1 MNNDYETTLNEMDK
15 DAVTKGHQRQDS
27 RGQGNCVADLHWR
40 QLDRRLRAIEQPSKA
55 KNVCRCDVARRSLNC
70 WRANLATLSAD
81 LLVPSDLVTIDLG
94 TNKLRTLHKTTFK
107 GMRSLS
113 ELDMFDN
120 HVEYLPAGIF
130 DSLVNLRILRLQR
143 NYLEEIDSETF
154 RSSKKLFHVDL
165 SNNFLYT
172 LPEKLFAN
180 NSLLETV
187 DISNNQVIYIPS
199 DSFIGLDSLRVLDL
213 SNNKIQQIENG
224 TFFLRT
230 LRILKFSEN
239 RIVNITENAFEDLIS
254 LETLLLD
261 KNNLQN
267 IPERLLRKLNC
278 LSYLDLSENNLQS
291 LKGVEFEN
299 LKQLRNLD
307 LKGNSLTVLPD
318 YTFANCSSLE
328 KLDLSKNK
336 MQFLNVTTFHG
347 LNNLA
352 SLILSENKLYEV
364 HFKTFSTL
372 RNLTTLYLDSNMFPS
387 LPSRTLDYMP
397 KLAIIKLS
405 GNPWHCDCH
414 TLYISAK
421 LKFPELCS
429 GQWASM
435 VNLSPRLPI
444 QQLLSLNVSVNRKPQ
459 ESMEQNHDVTTNFQ
473 ININDNNNNNPL
485 WKTEGSAASLAT
497 TYDFTIATPVAPGFP
512 ITDCVRQIIVRDVD
526 LTNYAI
532 NFGIEDNPYFEIGYD
547 EASSTVDK
555 EYKATLRTT
564 TFLRSIP
571 GPLVLRISATTIS
584 LQQGYDSQVQFSLEG
599 DYAEDH
605 FDIVVN
611 GNEVSLVVTNPMPTQ
626 NLEFERP
633 HYEGEIVD
641 NALQLTQL
649 ILRQGYQDST
659 LTITVEDYPSF
670 FTAATAGNIITLS
683 MTPLNASIIEANN
696 FINLRV
702 TASTD
707 YSAATTIVT
716 LEIIKDDIET
726 PLFGRSL
733 YSGMYDNTT
742 GLTLEPLLLTQGYD
756 DTVQVTFSGEH
767 EDYFELVR
775 NGASSTL
782 RVVGGGLPSNIWS
795 EQRLL
800 LTIVA
805 TKPRTVGA
813 STVVSIAL
821 PELENLEFEQAHYE
835 GEIVDNTLQL
845 TQLILSHGYQD
856 STLTV
861 TVEARELGFEAPSY
875 RGSLQDNIL
884 TLEIITLS
892 VGYGDDVTFT
902 LSGDYSSFF
911 SVSSVQNQ
919 VTINPPTQLP
929 QEVISENNFLMFT
942 VTADGLNALPTS
954 TAVLLEIIKDDVTT
968 PVFSQAIYY
977 GNYLGSLD
985 IDIGNMNLAQ
995 GYDSSVS
1002 FRIEG
1007 ENSQYFQIIQNA
1019 NSVTLTVLTAIPE
1032 DLIFSEKSFVFNI
1045 FADKPLTVGANA
1057 AIFVRFSQDLTE
1069 PALLQFG
1076 RHTYIGSVEK
1086 NIMSLENIVLE
1097 SGFAPGTSFHLT
1109 GDYSS
1114 LFTPTIENN
1123 VIYLSLSSE
1132 LSAEVLENNKF
1143 LILELE
1149 ARRDRAVPVSASII
1163 IDLVEEETPIIPVF
1177 NQAFYTGI
1185 YTAENILRFEET
1197 ISLLQGYDETVTFSL
1212 EGESSEWFTLVSNG
1226 NSVTLVTSSNVPQD
1240 VVDTYHQLLFTVIA
1254 SKPNT
1259 INGESAI
1266 SIDLPKVIL
1275 EQEVLRFDQSHYEGR
1290 VSESDLQVP
1299 TILLVNEITDNIE
1312 LTMSGN
1318 HSEYFSISRQL
1329 NIIHIE
1335 LVRNI
1340 PAEVISNNEFLI
1352 FEISASKADAV
1363 RGYTTLIL
1371 RIDQEPQIIS
1381 PVFEQAYYSG
1391 EYSEQSGLIFEH
1403 TLRLIQ
1409 GYDETVQFALQGD
1422 SSEWFILTQTEPNS
1436 LTLSTRDGSLQQL
1449 ENINHLVFSV
1459 LANKPGSIP
1468 GEAAIIINLSEHAQW
1483 FTLVVQG
1490 NSVTLT
1496 TSGAIPPA
1504 VIANNQQLVF
1514 VITADKPNSNTARAT
1529 IIISLVDDLSNYFN
1543 IVQQGSSVSIVLQ
1556 AAIPEQS
1563 IPANRIVLLELRAT
1577 SPGAIPAVT
1586 AVVFEVVREDDVA
1599 LEELVFSAPYYTGQ
1613 FSEAGGLVF
1622 ETAISLDEGYDQNVQ
1637 FALDGEHA
1645 QWFTLVVQGNSVTL
1659 TTSGAI
1665 PPAVIANNQQL
1676 VFVITADKP
1685 NSNTARATIVISL
1698 VDDLSNYFNIVQQ
1711 GSSVSI
1717 VLQAAIPEQSI
1728 PANRIVLLELRAT
1741 SPGAIPA
1748 VTAVVF
1754 EVVREDDVALEE
1766 LVFSAPYYTGQFSE
1780 AGGLVFETAI
1790 SLDEGYDQNV
1800 QFALDGEHAQWFTL
1814 VVQGNSVT
1822 LTTSGAIPPAVI
1834 ANNQQLVFVITAEKP
1849 NSNTARATI
1858 VISLVD
1864 DLSNYFNIV
1873 QQGSSVSIVLQAAIP
1888 EQSIPANRIVLLELR
1903 ATSPGAIPAVTAV
1916 VFEVVR
1922 EDDVALEEL
1931 VFSAPYYTGQF
1942 SEAGGLVFET
1952 AISLDE
1958 GYDQNVQFALDG
1970 EHAQW
1975 FTLVVQGNSV
1985 TLTTSGAIPPAVIA
1999 NNQQLVF
2006 VITADKPN
2014 SNTARATIVISL
2026 VDDLSNYFNI
2036 VQQGSSVSIVLQAA
2050 IPEQSIPANRIVLLE
2065 LRATSPGAIPAVTA
2079 VVFEVVREDDVA
2091 LEELVFSAP
2100 YYTGQFS
2107 EAGGLVFETAIS
2119 LDEGYDQNVQFA
2131 LDGEHAQWFTLVVQG
2146 NTVTLTTSGAIP
2158 PAVIANNQQ
2167 LVFVI
2172 TAEKPNS
2179 NTARATIVISLVDDL
2194 SNYFNIVQQGPS
2206 VSIVLQAAIPEQSIP
2221 ANRIVLL
2228 ELRATSPGAIPAVT
2242 AVVFEVVREDDVALE
2257 ELVFSAPYYT
2267 GQFSEA
2273 GGLVFETAISLDEGY
2288 DQNVQFAL
2296 DGEHAQWFTLV
2307 VQGNSVTLTTSG
2319 AIPPA
2324 VIANNQQL
2332 VFVITAEKPNSNTAR
2347 ATIVISL
2354 VDDLSNYFNIVQ
2366 QGSSVSIVLQAAIP
2380 EQSIPANRIV
2390 LLELRATS
2398 PGAIPAVTAVVFEVV
2413 REDDVALEE
2422 LVFSAPYYTGQF
2434 SEAGGLVFETAIS
2447 LDEGY
2452 DQNVQ
2457 FALDGEHAQWFT
2469 LVVQGN
2475 SVTLTTSGAIPPAVI
2490 ANNQQLVFVIT
2501 AEKPNSNTA
2510 RATIVISL
2518 VDDLSNYFNIVQQGS
2533 SVSIV
2538 LQAAIPEQSIPANRI
2553 VLLELRATSPGAIP
2567 AVTAVVFEVVRE
2579 DDVALEELVFSAPYY
2594 TGQFSEAGGL
2604 VFETA
2609 ISLDE
2614 GYDQNVQFGLDG
2626 EHAQWFTLVVQGN
2639 SVTLTTSGAIPPAV
2653 IANNQQLVFVI
2664 TAEKPNSNTA
2674 RATIV
2679 ISLVDDLTDAAVLG
2693 FERAS
2698 YLGIIEN
2705 NAATIEPIVL
2715 NEGYTTAV
2723 IFTLH
2728 GDLSD
2733 AAVLG
2738 FERAS
2743 YLGIIENNAA
2753 TIEPIVLNEGYTTAV
2768 IFTLH
2773 GDLSNYFNIVQQG
2786 SSVSIVLQAAIP
2798 EQSIPANRIVLLELR
2813 ATSPGAIPAVTAVVF
2828 EVVRDDDV
2836 ALEELVFSAP
2846 YYTGQFSEA
2855 GGLVFET
2862 AISLDEG
2869 YDQNVQFALDGEH
2882 AQWFTLVV
2890 QGNSVTLTTSGA
2902 IPPAV
2907 IANNQQLVFVIT
2919 ADKPNS
2925 NTARATIVISLVD
2938 DLTDAAVLGFER
2950 ASYLGIIENNAAT
2963 IEPIVLNEGYTT
2975 AVIFTLHGDLS
2986 NYFNIVQQGSSVS
2999 IVLQAAIPE
3008 QSIPANRIVLL
3019 ELRATSPG
3027 TIPAVTA
3034 VVFEVVREDVALE
3047 ELVFSAPYY
3056 TGQFSEAGGL
3066 VFETAISLD
3075 EGYDQNVQ
3083 FALDGEHAQW
3093 FTLVVQGNLV
3103 TLTTSGAIPPAVIA
3117 NNQQLV
3123 FVITAEKPNSNTARA
3138 TIVISLINGLETE
3151 TESFGQVLYEGT
3163 INVNVVQHE
3172 SITVT
3177 GYTGSTVEILG
3188 DYRHLFAASLTE
3200 GAVVVAAVGNLALP
3214 DDVSHVPLELR
3225 AGAAKTPEL
3234 PTVIFGSPSYVLRA
3248 DMAQTGV
3255 QLTVEVTATCGDDDH
3270 ALPPLIILDRDEEE
3284 PHDNLVV
3291 LDSATQSGCTYRL
3304 TNRWPPEHD
3313 WLYVDENGLHARR
3326 IDREDPRIAFMA
3338 LSQIQVELVL
3348 ECPSDTQT
3356 RVKRSLSTSSRHD
3369 LLGPYDYGSNKWI
3382 LTDTI
3387 LYNSRRSFVNLIVN
3401 DINDNYPVFIGYENE
3416 PIVVGYPIPELEEVV
3431 LPRALVE
3438 LKATDADVGENAQ
3451 LQFWSPEPVLAV
3463 ASSTGSV
3470 HVRDGATLT
3479 DEEVLTVSVT
3489 DLNGREDGLT
3499 TSMELMVKLIDT
3511 RHIAVVTVRNAFLDH
3526 EDNILSNLTAA
3537 VGYEVKVLSSAV
3549 ISDDTDTSSAN
3560 ARNKREV
3567 TSEGASLQL
3576 YVYGLID
3583 REPVAV
3589 ERLSTRKARN
3599 YEQFSDANSLA
3610 SRNEPLEDLPK
3621 VESLKKP
3628 RLNLEELK
3636 RSERRLQE
3644 MLEAPIEDTT
3654 VKPSTSDEL
3663 DPSGAFDTIINMAPP
3678 DIPMP
3683 IVIQSIDR
3691 LKDNAT
3697 SEDEDEFGERANKS
3711 RRKSVVTFN
3720 ENVEK
3725 IIHVEDI
3732 PDDNSSDL
3740 EIFKF

>member
-1 MNNDYETTLNEMDK
+1 MMIQSKRYFVLYFFFSEVLQSTQAQCSLTACEVL

-40 QLDRRLRAIEQPSKA
+40 QLDRRLRAIEQPTWTITFGQSRWRQCGR
-55 KNVCRCDVARRSLNC
+55 NVCRCDVARRSLNC

-254 LETLLLD
+254 LET
-261 KNNLQN
+261 
-267 IPERLLRKLNC
+267 
-278 LSYLDLSENNLQS
+278 
-291 LKGVEFEN
+291 
-299 LKQLRNLD
+299 
-307 LKGNSLTVLPD
+307 
-318 YTFANCSSLE
+318 
-328 KLDLSKNK
+328 
-336 MQFLNVTTFHG
+336 
-347 LNNLA
+347 
-352 SLILSENKLYEV
+352 
-364 HFKTFSTL
+364 
-372 RNLTTLYLDSNMFPS
+372 YLDSNMFPS

-414 TLYISAK
+414 TLYISA
-421 LKFPELCS
+421 LYEENEMAQGLYFAVTFNCAD
-429 GQWASM
+429 GT
-435 VNLSPRLPI
+435 NTLP
-444 QQLLSLNVSVNRKPQ
+444 L
-459 ESMEQNHDVTTNFQ
+459 NFQ

-571 GPLVLRISATTIS
+571 GPLVLRISATEPMFSQPLYTATYNENNQVTLEQTIS

-611 GNEVSLVVTNPMPTQ
+611 GNEVSLVVTNPMPSASLRQGQIHLIVNAIREYTSGASSAII

-861 TVEARELGFEAPSY
+861 TVEDYSPFFTATTAGNIITLSMTPLNASIIEANNFINLRVTASTDYSAATTIVTLEIIKDDIETPLFGRSLYSGTYDNTTGLTEQRLLFTIVATKPRTVGASTVVSIALPEARELGFEAPSY

-1468 GEAAIIINLSEHAQW
+1468 GEAAIIINLSGTIDNNVATIEQMVLNEGYTTAVM
-1483 FTLVVQG
+1483 FTLHG
-1490 NSVTLT
+1490 DLT
-1496 TSGAIPPA
+1496 DAAVLGFERASYLGIIENNAATIEPIVLNEGYTTA
-1504 VIANNQQLVF
+1504 VIFTLHG
-1514 VITADKPNSNTARAT
+1514 
-1529 IIISLVDDLSNYFN
+1529 DLSNYFN

-1637 FALDGEHA
+1637 FALDGA
-1645 QWFTLVVQGNSVTL
+1645 LYFQP
-1659 TTSGAI
+1659 SGFKH
-1665 PPAVIANNQQL
+1665 NE
-1676 VFVITADKP
+1676 
-1685 NSNTARATIVISL
+1685 TIS
-1698 VDDLSNYFNIVQQ
+1698 
-1711 GSSVSI
+1711 
-1717 VLQAAIPEQSI
+1717 
-1728 PANRIVLLELRAT
+1728 
-1741 SPGAIPA
+1741 
-1748 VTAVVF
+1748 
-1754 EVVREDDVALEE
+1754 
-1766 LVFSAPYYTGQFSE
+1766 
-1780 AGGLVFETAI
+1780 
-1790 SLDEGYDQNV
+1790 
-1800 QFALDGEHAQWFTL
+1800 
-1814 VVQGNSVT
+1814 
-1822 LTTSGAIPPAVI
+1822 
-1834 ANNQQLVFVITAEKP
+1834 
-1849 NSNTARATI
+1849 
-1858 VISLVD
+1858 
-1864 DLSNYFNIV
+1864 
-1873 QQGSSVSIVLQAAIP
+1873 
-1888 EQSIPANRIVLLELR
+1888 
-1903 ATSPGAIPAVTAV
+1903 
-1916 VFEVVR
+1916 
-1922 EDDVALEEL
+1922 
-1931 VFSAPYYTGQF
+1931 
-1942 SEAGGLVFET
+1942 
-1952 AISLDE
+1952 
-1958 GYDQNVQFALDG
+1958 
-1970 EHAQW
+1970 
-1975 FTLVVQGNSV
+1975 
-1985 TLTTSGAIPPAVIA
+1985 
-1999 NNQQLVF
+1999 
-2006 VITADKPN
+2006 
-2014 SNTARATIVISL
+2014 
-2026 VDDLSNYFNI
+2026 
-2036 VQQGSSVSIVLQAA
+2036 
-2050 IPEQSIPANRIVLLE
+2050 
-2065 LRATSPGAIPAVTA
+2065 
-2079 VVFEVVREDDVA
+2079 
-2091 LEELVFSAP
+2091 
-2100 YYTGQFS
+2100 
-2107 EAGGLVFETAIS
+2107 
-2119 LDEGYDQNVQFA
+2119 
-2131 LDGEHAQWFTLVVQG
+2131 
-2146 NTVTLTTSGAIP
+2146 
-2158 PAVIANNQQ
+2158 
-2167 LVFVI
+2167 
-2172 TAEKPNS
+2172 
-2179 NTARATIVISLVDDL
+2179 
-2194 SNYFNIVQQGPS
+2194 
-2206 VSIVLQAAIPEQSIP
+2206 
-2221 ANRIVLL
+2221 
-2228 ELRATSPGAIPAVT
+2228 
-2242 AVVFEVVREDDVALE
+2242 
-2257 ELVFSAPYYT
+2257 
-2267 GQFSEA
+2267 
-2273 GGLVFETAISLDEGY
+2273 
-2288 DQNVQFAL
+2288 
-2296 DGEHAQWFTLV
+2296 
-2307 VQGNSVTLTTSG
+2307 
-2319 AIPPA
+2319 
-2324 VIANNQQL
+2324 
-2332 VFVITAEKPNSNTAR
+2332 
-2347 ATIVISL
+2347 
-2354 VDDLSNYFNIVQ
+2354 
-2366 QGSSVSIVLQAAIP
+2366 
-2380 EQSIPANRIV
+2380 
-2390 LLELRATS
+2390 
-2398 PGAIPAVTAVVFEVV
+2398 
-2413 REDDVALEE
+2413 
-2422 LVFSAPYYTGQF
+2422 
-2434 SEAGGLVFETAIS
+2434 
-2447 LDEGY
+2447 
-2452 DQNVQ
+2452 
-2457 FALDGEHAQWFT
+2457 
-2469 LVVQGN
+2469 
-2475 SVTLTTSGAIPPAVI
+2475 
-2490 ANNQQLVFVIT
+2490 
-2501 AEKPNSNTA
+2501 
-2510 RATIVISL
+2510 
-2518 VDDLSNYFNIVQQGS
+2518 DLSNYFNIVQQGS

-2674 RATIV
+2674 RATII
-2679 ISLVDDLTDAAVLG
+2679 ISLVD
-2693 FERAS
+2693 
-2698 YLGIIEN
+2698 
-2705 NAATIEPIVL
+2705 
-2715 NEGYTTAV
+2715 
-2723 IFTLH
+2723 
-2728 GDLSD
+2728 DLSD

-2975 AVIFTLHGDLS
+2975 AVIFTLHG
-2986 NYFNIVQQGSSVS
+2986 
-2999 IVLQAAIPE
+2999 
-3008 QSIPANRIVLL
+3008 
-3019 ELRATSPG
+3019 
-3027 TIPAVTA
+3027 
-3034 VVFEVVREDVALE
+3034 
-3047 ELVFSAPYY
+3047 
-3056 TGQFSEAGGL
+3056 
-3066 VFETAISLD
+3066 
-3075 EGYDQNVQ
+3075 
-3083 FALDGEHAQW
+3083 EHAQW

-3225 AGAAKTPEL
+3225 AGAAIHLQERVSITGEGEIHL
-3234 PTVIFGSPSYVLRA
+3234 SAPTNTGVYSFEVTATSVITQVQATAS
-3248 DMAQTGV
+3248 V

-3589 ERLSTRKARN
+3589 ERLSTDISENVAAIDVTSTISLEDHLEGREIPVSAGRDTGLLVATIVLSILLFILIVAIAVRKARN

>member
-1 MNNDYETTLNEMDK
+1 MLLL
-15 DAVTKGHQRQDS
+15 
-27 RGQGNCVADLHWR
+27 C
-40 QLDRRLRAIEQPSKA
+40 RR
-55 KNVCRCDVARRSLNC
+55 
-70 WRANLATLSAD
+70 
-81 LLVPSDLVTIDLG
+81 DLG

-130 DSLVNLRILRLQR
+130 DSLVNLRIL
-143 NYLEEIDSETF
+143 
-154 RSSKKLFHVDL
+154 
-165 SNNFLYT
+165 
-172 LPEKLFAN
+172 
-180 NSLLETV
+180 
-187 DISNNQVIYIPS
+187 
-199 DSFIGLDSLRVLDL
+199 
-213 SNNKIQQIENG
+213 
-224 TFFLRT
+224 
-230 LRILKFSEN
+230 
-239 RIVNITENAFEDLIS
+239 
-254 LETLLLD
+254 
-261 KNNLQN
+261 
-267 IPERLLRKLNC
+267 
-278 LSYLDLSENNLQS
+278 
-291 LKGVEFEN
+291 
-299 LKQLRNLD
+299 
-307 LKGNSLTVLPD
+307 
-318 YTFANCSSLE
+318 
-328 KLDLSKNK
+328 
-336 MQFLNVTTFHG
+336 
-347 LNNLA
+347 
-352 SLILSENKLYEV
+352 
-364 HFKTFSTL
+364 
-372 RNLTTLYLDSNMFPS
+372 YLDSNMFPS

-414 TLYISAK
+414 TLYISA
-421 LKFPELCS
+421 LYEENEMAQGLYFAVTFNCAD
-429 GQWASM
+429 GT
-435 VNLSPRLPI
+435 NTLP
-444 QQLLSLNVSVNRKPQ
+444 L
-459 ESMEQNHDVTTNFQ
+459 NFQ

-571 GPLVLRISATTIS
+571 GPLVLRISATEPMFSQPLYTATYNENNQVTLEQTIS

-611 GNEVSLVVTNPMPTQ
+611 GNEVSLVVTNPMPSASLRQGQIHLIVNAIREYTSGASSAII

-861 TVEARELGFEAPSY
+861 TVEDYSPFFTATTAGNIITLSMTPLNASIIEANNFINLRVTASTDYSAATTIVTLEIIKDDIETPLFGRSLYSGTYDNTTGLTEQRLLFTIVATKPRTVGASTVVSIALPEARELGFEAPSY

-1468 GEAAIIINLSEHAQW
+1468 GEAAIIINLSGTIDNNVATIEQMVLNEGYTTAVM
-1483 FTLVVQG
+1483 FTLHG
-1490 NSVTLT
+1490 DLT
-1496 TSGAIPPA
+1496 DAAVLGFERASYLGIIENNAATIEPIVLNEGYTTA
-1504 VIANNQQLVF
+1504 VIFTLHG
-1514 VITADKPNSNTARAT
+1514 
-1529 IIISLVDDLSNYFN
+1529 DLSNYFN

-1637 FALDGEHA
+1637 FALDG
-1645 QWFTLVVQGNSVTL
+1645 
-1659 TTSGAI
+1659 
-1665 PPAVIANNQQL
+1665 
-1676 VFVITADKP
+1676 
-1685 NSNTARATIVISL
+1685 
-1698 VDDLSNYFNIVQQ
+1698 
-1711 GSSVSI
+1711 
-1717 VLQAAIPEQSI
+1717 
-1728 PANRIVLLELRAT
+1728 
-1741 SPGAIPA
+1741 
-1748 VTAVVF
+1748 
-1754 EVVREDDVALEE
+1754 
-1766 LVFSAPYYTGQFSE
+1766 
-1780 AGGLVFETAI
+1780 
-1790 SLDEGYDQNV
+1790 
-1800 QFALDGEHAQWFTL
+1800 
-1814 VVQGNSVT
+1814 
-1822 LTTSGAIPPAVI
+1822 
-1834 ANNQQLVFVITAEKP
+1834 
-1849 NSNTARATI
+1849 
-1858 VISLVD
+1858 
-1864 DLSNYFNIV
+1864 
-1873 QQGSSVSIVLQAAIP
+1873 
-1888 EQSIPANRIVLLELR
+1888 
-1903 ATSPGAIPAVTAV
+1903 
-1916 VFEVVR
+1916 
-1922 EDDVALEEL
+1922 
-1931 VFSAPYYTGQF
+1931 
-1942 SEAGGLVFET
+1942 
-1952 AISLDE
+1952 
-1958 GYDQNVQFALDG
+1958 
-1970 EHAQW
+1970 
-1975 FTLVVQGNSV
+1975 
-1985 TLTTSGAIPPAVIA
+1985 
-1999 NNQQLVF
+1999 
-2006 VITADKPN
+2006 
-2014 SNTARATIVISL
+2014 
-2026 VDDLSNYFNI
+2026 
-2036 VQQGSSVSIVLQAA
+2036 
-2050 IPEQSIPANRIVLLE
+2050 
-2065 LRATSPGAIPAVTA
+2065 
-2079 VVFEVVREDDVA
+2079 
-2091 LEELVFSAP
+2091 
-2100 YYTGQFS
+2100 
-2107 EAGGLVFETAIS
+2107 
-2119 LDEGYDQNVQFA
+2119 
-2131 LDGEHAQWFTLVVQG
+2131 
-2146 NTVTLTTSGAIP
+2146 
-2158 PAVIANNQQ
+2158 
-2167 LVFVI
+2167 
-2172 TAEKPNS
+2172 
-2179 NTARATIVISLVDDL
+2179 
-2194 SNYFNIVQQGPS
+2194 
-2206 VSIVLQAAIPEQSIP
+2206 
-2221 ANRIVLL
+2221 
-2228 ELRATSPGAIPAVT
+2228 
-2242 AVVFEVVREDDVALE
+2242 
-2257 ELVFSAPYYT
+2257 
-2267 GQFSEA
+2267 
-2273 GGLVFETAISLDEGY
+2273 
-2288 DQNVQFAL
+2288 
-2296 DGEHAQWFTLV
+2296 
-2307 VQGNSVTLTTSG
+2307 
-2319 AIPPA
+2319 
-2324 VIANNQQL
+2324 
-2332 VFVITAEKPNSNTAR
+2332 
-2347 ATIVISL
+2347 
-2354 VDDLSNYFNIVQ
+2354 
-2366 QGSSVSIVLQAAIP
+2366 
-2380 EQSIPANRIV
+2380 
-2390 LLELRATS
+2390 
-2398 PGAIPAVTAVVFEVV
+2398 
-2413 REDDVALEE
+2413 
-2422 LVFSAPYYTGQF
+2422 
-2434 SEAGGLVFETAIS
+2434 
-2447 LDEGY
+2447 
-2452 DQNVQ
+2452 
-2457 FALDGEHAQWFT
+2457 
-2469 LVVQGN
+2469 
-2475 SVTLTTSGAIPPAVI
+2475 
-2490 ANNQQLVFVIT
+2490 
-2501 AEKPNSNTA
+2501 
-2510 RATIVISL
+2510 
-2518 VDDLSNYFNIVQQGS
+2518 
-2533 SVSIV
+2533 
-2538 LQAAIPEQSIPANRI
+2538 
-2553 VLLELRATSPGAIP
+2553 
-2567 AVTAVVFEVVRE
+2567 
-2579 DDVALEELVFSAPYY
+2579 
-2594 TGQFSEAGGL
+2594 
-2604 VFETA
+2604 
-2609 ISLDE
+2609 
-2614 GYDQNVQFGLDG
+2614 
-2626 EHAQWFTLVVQGN
+2626 
-2639 SVTLTTSGAIPPAV
+2639 
-2653 IANNQQLVFVI
+2653 
-2664 TAEKPNSNTA
+2664 
-2674 RATIV
+2674 
-2679 ISLVDDLTDAAVLG
+2679 DLTDAAVLG

-2975 AVIFTLHGDLS
+2975 AVIFTLHG
-2986 NYFNIVQQGSSVS
+2986 
-2999 IVLQAAIPE
+2999 
-3008 QSIPANRIVLL
+3008 
-3019 ELRATSPG
+3019 
-3027 TIPAVTA
+3027 
-3034 VVFEVVREDVALE
+3034 
-3047 ELVFSAPYY
+3047 
-3056 TGQFSEAGGL
+3056 
-3066 VFETAISLD
+3066 
-3075 EGYDQNVQ
+3075 
-3083 FALDGEHAQW
+3083 EHAQW

-3225 AGAAKTPEL
+3225 AGAAIHLQERVSITGEGEIHL
-3234 PTVIFGSPSYVLRA
+3234 SAPTNTGVYSFEVTATSVITQVQATAS
-3248 DMAQTGV
+3248 V

-3589 ERLSTRKARN
+3589 ERLSTDISENVAAIDVTSTISLEDHLEGREIPVSAGRDTGLLVATIVLSILLFILIVAIAVRKARN

>member
-1698 VDDLSNYFNIVQQ
+1698 VDDLTDAAVLGFERASYLGIIENNAATIEP
-1711 GSSVSI
+1711 I
-1717 VLQAAIPEQSI
+1717 VLNEGY
-1728 PANRIVLLELRAT
+1728 T
-1741 SPGAIPA
+1741 
-1748 VTAVVF
+1748 TAV
-1754 EVVREDDVALEE
+1754 
-1766 LVFSAPYYTGQFSE
+1766 
-1780 AGGLVFETAI
+1780 I
-1790 SLDEGYDQNV
+1790 
-1800 QFALDGEHAQWFTL
+1800 FTL
-1814 VVQGNSVT
+1814 HG
-1822 LTTSGAIPPAVI
+1822 
-1834 ANNQQLVFVITAEKP
+1834 
-1849 NSNTARATI
+1849 
-1858 VISLVD
+1858 
-1864 DLSNYFNIV
+1864 
-1873 QQGSSVSIVLQAAIP
+1873 
-1888 EQSIPANRIVLLELR
+1888 
-1903 ATSPGAIPAVTAV
+1903 
-1916 VFEVVR
+1916 
-1922 EDDVALEEL
+1922 
-1931 VFSAPYYTGQF
+1931 
-1942 SEAGGLVFET
+1942 
-1952 AISLDE
+1952 
-1958 GYDQNVQFALDG
+1958 
-1970 EHAQW
+1970 
-1975 FTLVVQGNSV
+1975 
-1985 TLTTSGAIPPAVIA
+1985 
-1999 NNQQLVF
+1999 
-2006 VITADKPN
+2006 
-2014 SNTARATIVISL
+2014 
-2026 VDDLSNYFNI
+2026 
-2036 VQQGSSVSIVLQAA
+2036 
-2050 IPEQSIPANRIVLLE
+2050 
-2065 LRATSPGAIPAVTA
+2065 
-2079 VVFEVVREDDVA
+2079 
-2091 LEELVFSAP
+2091 
-2100 YYTGQFS
+2100 
-2107 EAGGLVFETAIS
+2107 
-2119 LDEGYDQNVQFA
+2119 
-2131 LDGEHAQWFTLVVQG
+2131 
-2146 NTVTLTTSGAIP
+2146 
-2158 PAVIANNQQ
+2158 
-2167 LVFVI
+2167 
-2172 TAEKPNS
+2172 
-2179 NTARATIVISLVDDL
+2179 
-2194 SNYFNIVQQGPS
+2194 
-2206 VSIVLQAAIPEQSIP
+2206 
-2221 ANRIVLL
+2221 
-2228 ELRATSPGAIPAVT
+2228 
-2242 AVVFEVVREDDVALE
+2242 
-2257 ELVFSAPYYT
+2257 
-2267 GQFSEA
+2267 
-2273 GGLVFETAISLDEGY
+2273 
-2288 DQNVQFAL
+2288 
-2296 DGEHAQWFTLV
+2296 
-2307 VQGNSVTLTTSG
+2307 
-2319 AIPPA
+2319 
-2324 VIANNQQL
+2324 
-2332 VFVITAEKPNSNTAR
+2332 
-2347 ATIVISL
+2347 
-2354 VDDLSNYFNIVQ
+2354 
-2366 QGSSVSIVLQAAIP
+2366 
-2380 EQSIPANRIV
+2380 
-2390 LLELRATS
+2390 
-2398 PGAIPAVTAVVFEVV
+2398 
-2413 REDDVALEE
+2413 
-2422 LVFSAPYYTGQF
+2422 
-2434 SEAGGLVFETAIS
+2434 
-2447 LDEGY
+2447 
-2452 DQNVQ
+2452 
-2457 FALDGEHAQWFT
+2457 
-2469 LVVQGN
+2469 
-2475 SVTLTTSGAIPPAVI
+2475 
-2490 ANNQQLVFVIT
+2490 
-2501 AEKPNSNTA
+2501 
-2510 RATIVISL
+2510 
-2518 VDDLSNYFNIVQQGS
+2518 DLSNYFNIVQQGS

-2664 TAEKPNSNTA
+2664 TA
-2674 RATIV
+2674 
-2679 ISLVDDLTDAAVLG
+2679 
-2693 FERAS
+2693 
-2698 YLGIIEN
+2698 
-2705 NAATIEPIVL
+2705 
-2715 NEGYTTAV
+2715 
-2723 IFTLH
+2723 
-2728 GDLSD
+2728 
-2733 AAVLG
+2733 
-2738 FERAS
+2738 
-2743 YLGIIENNAA
+2743 
-2753 TIEPIVLNEGYTTAV
+2753 
-2768 IFTLH
+2768 
-2773 GDLSNYFNIVQQG
+2773 
-2786 SSVSIVLQAAIP
+2786 
-2798 EQSIPANRIVLLELR
+2798 
-2813 ATSPGAIPAVTAVVF
+2813 
-2828 EVVRDDDV
+2828 
-2836 ALEELVFSAP
+2836 
-2846 YYTGQFSEA
+2846 
-2855 GGLVFET
+2855 
-2862 AISLDEG
+2862 
-2869 YDQNVQFALDGEH
+2869 
-2882 AQWFTLVV
+2882 
-2890 QGNSVTLTTSGA
+2890 
-2902 IPPAV
+2902 
-2907 IANNQQLVFVIT
+2907 
-2919 ADKPNS
+2919 DKPNS

-2975 AVIFTLHGDLS
+2975 AVIFTLHG
-2986 NYFNIVQQGSSVS
+2986 
-2999 IVLQAAIPE
+2999 
-3008 QSIPANRIVLL
+3008 
-3019 ELRATSPG
+3019 
-3027 TIPAVTA
+3027 
-3034 VVFEVVREDVALE
+3034 
-3047 ELVFSAPYY
+3047 
-3056 TGQFSEAGGL
+3056 
-3066 VFETAISLD
+3066 
-3075 EGYDQNVQ
+3075 
-3083 FALDGEHAQW
+3083 
-3093 FTLVVQGNLV
+3093 
-3103 TLTTSGAIPPAVIA
+3103 
-3117 NNQQLV
+3117 
-3123 FVITAEKPNSNTARA
+3123 
-3138 TIVISLINGLETE
+3138 GLETE

-3200 GAVVVAAVGNLALP
+3200 GAVVVAA
-3214 DDVSHVPLELR
+3214 
-3225 AGAAKTPEL
+3225 
-3234 PTVIFGSPSYVLRA
+3234 
-3248 DMAQTGV
+3248 V

>member
-459 ESMEQNHDVTTNFQ
+459 ESMEQNHDVTTVDPLYEENEMAQGLYFAVTFNCADGTNTLPLNFQ

-571 GPLVLRISATTIS
+571 GPLVLRISATEPMFSQPLYTATYNENNQVTLEQTIS

-1468 GEAAIIINLSEHAQW
+1468 GEAAIIINLS
-1483 FTLVVQG
+1483 
-1490 NSVTLT
+1490 
-1496 TSGAIPPA
+1496 
-1504 VIANNQQLVF
+1504 
-1514 VITADKPNSNTARAT
+1514 
-1529 IIISLVDDLSNYFN
+1529 DLSNYFN

-1698 VDDLSNYFNIVQQ
+1698 VDDL
-1711 GSSVSI
+1711 
-1717 VLQAAIPEQSI
+1717 
-1728 PANRIVLLELRAT
+1728 
-1741 SPGAIPA
+1741 
-1748 VTAVVF
+1748 
-1754 EVVREDDVALEE
+1754 
-1766 LVFSAPYYTGQFSE
+1766 
-1780 AGGLVFETAI
+1780 
-1790 SLDEGYDQNV
+1790 
-1800 QFALDGEHAQWFTL
+1800 
-1814 VVQGNSVT
+1814 
-1822 LTTSGAIPPAVI
+1822 
-1834 ANNQQLVFVITAEKP
+1834 
-1849 NSNTARATI
+1849 
-1858 VISLVD
+1858 
-1864 DLSNYFNIV
+1864 
-1873 QQGSSVSIVLQAAIP
+1873 
-1888 EQSIPANRIVLLELR
+1888 
-1903 ATSPGAIPAVTAV
+1903 
-1916 VFEVVR
+1916 
-1922 EDDVALEEL
+1922 
-1931 VFSAPYYTGQF
+1931 
-1942 SEAGGLVFET
+1942 
-1952 AISLDE
+1952 
-1958 GYDQNVQFALDG
+1958 
-1970 EHAQW
+1970 
-1975 FTLVVQGNSV
+1975 
-1985 TLTTSGAIPPAVIA
+1985 
-1999 NNQQLVF
+1999 
-2006 VITADKPN
+2006 
-2014 SNTARATIVISL
+2014 
-2026 VDDLSNYFNI
+2026 
-2036 VQQGSSVSIVLQAA
+2036 
-2050 IPEQSIPANRIVLLE
+2050 
-2065 LRATSPGAIPAVTA
+2065 
-2079 VVFEVVREDDVA
+2079 
-2091 LEELVFSAP
+2091 
-2100 YYTGQFS
+2100 
-2107 EAGGLVFETAIS
+2107 
-2119 LDEGYDQNVQFA
+2119 
-2131 LDGEHAQWFTLVVQG
+2131 
-2146 NTVTLTTSGAIP
+2146 
-2158 PAVIANNQQ
+2158 
-2167 LVFVI
+2167 
-2172 TAEKPNS
+2172 
-2179 NTARATIVISLVDDL
+2179 
-2194 SNYFNIVQQGPS
+2194 
-2206 VSIVLQAAIPEQSIP
+2206 
-2221 ANRIVLL
+2221 
-2228 ELRATSPGAIPAVT
+2228 
-2242 AVVFEVVREDDVALE
+2242 
-2257 ELVFSAPYYT
+2257 
-2267 GQFSEA
+2267 
-2273 GGLVFETAISLDEGY
+2273 
-2288 DQNVQFAL
+2288 
-2296 DGEHAQWFTLV
+2296 
-2307 VQGNSVTLTTSG
+2307 
-2319 AIPPA
+2319 
-2324 VIANNQQL
+2324 
-2332 VFVITAEKPNSNTAR
+2332 
-2347 ATIVISL
+2347 
-2354 VDDLSNYFNIVQ
+2354 
-2366 QGSSVSIVLQAAIP
+2366 
-2380 EQSIPANRIV
+2380 
-2390 LLELRATS
+2390 
-2398 PGAIPAVTAVVFEVV
+2398 
-2413 REDDVALEE
+2413 
-2422 LVFSAPYYTGQF
+2422 
-2434 SEAGGLVFETAIS
+2434 
-2447 LDEGY
+2447 
-2452 DQNVQ
+2452 
-2457 FALDGEHAQWFT
+2457 
-2469 LVVQGN
+2469 
-2475 SVTLTTSGAIPPAVI
+2475 
-2490 ANNQQLVFVIT
+2490 
-2501 AEKPNSNTA
+2501 
-2510 RATIVISL
+2510 
-2518 VDDLSNYFNIVQQGS
+2518 
-2533 SVSIV
+2533 
-2538 LQAAIPEQSIPANRI
+2538 
-2553 VLLELRATSPGAIP
+2553 
-2567 AVTAVVFEVVRE
+2567 
-2579 DDVALEELVFSAPYY
+2579 
-2594 TGQFSEAGGL
+2594 
-2604 VFETA
+2604 
-2609 ISLDE
+2609 
-2614 GYDQNVQFGLDG
+2614 
-2626 EHAQWFTLVVQGN
+2626 
-2639 SVTLTTSGAIPPAV
+2639 
-2653 IANNQQLVFVI
+2653 
-2664 TAEKPNSNTA
+2664 
-2674 RATIV
+2674 
-2679 ISLVDDLTDAAVLG
+2679 TDAAVLG

-2728 GDLSD
+2728 G
-2733 AAVLG
+2733 
-2738 FERAS
+2738 
-2743 YLGIIENNAA
+2743 
-2753 TIEPIVLNEGYTTAV
+2753 
-2768 IFTLH
+2768 
-2773 GDLSNYFNIVQQG
+2773 
-2786 SSVSIVLQAAIP
+2786 
-2798 EQSIPANRIVLLELR
+2798 
-2813 ATSPGAIPAVTAVVF
+2813 
-2828 EVVRDDDV
+2828 
-2836 ALEELVFSAP
+2836 
-2846 YYTGQFSEA
+2846 
-2855 GGLVFET
+2855 
-2862 AISLDEG
+2862 
-2869 YDQNVQFALDGEH
+2869 
-2882 AQWFTLVV
+2882 
-2890 QGNSVTLTTSGA
+2890 
-2902 IPPAV
+2902 
-2907 IANNQQLVFVIT
+2907 
-2919 ADKPNS
+2919 
-2925 NTARATIVISLVD
+2925 
-2938 DLTDAAVLGFER
+2938 
-2950 ASYLGIIENNAAT
+2950 
-2963 IEPIVLNEGYTT
+2963 
-2975 AVIFTLHGDLS
+2975 
-2986 NYFNIVQQGSSVS
+2986 
-2999 IVLQAAIPE
+2999 
-3008 QSIPANRIVLL
+3008 
-3019 ELRATSPG
+3019 
-3027 TIPAVTA
+3027 
-3034 VVFEVVREDVALE
+3034 
-3047 ELVFSAPYY
+3047 
-3056 TGQFSEAGGL
+3056 
-3066 VFETAISLD
+3066 
-3075 EGYDQNVQ
+3075 
-3083 FALDGEHAQW
+3083 
-3093 FTLVVQGNLV
+3093 
-3103 TLTTSGAIPPAVIA
+3103 
-3117 NNQQLV
+3117 
-3123 FVITAEKPNSNTARA
+3123 
-3138 TIVISLINGLETE
+3138 GLETE

-3214 DDVSHVPLELR
+3214 DD
-3225 AGAAKTPEL
+3225 
-3234 PTVIFGSPSYVLRA
+3234 
-3248 DMAQTGV
+3248 V

>member
-1 MNNDYETTLNEMDK
+1 MLLL
-15 DAVTKGHQRQDS
+15 
-27 RGQGNCVADLHWR
+27 C
-40 QLDRRLRAIEQPSKA
+40 RR
-55 KNVCRCDVARRSLNC
+55 
-70 WRANLATLSAD
+70 
-81 LLVPSDLVTIDLG
+81 DLG

-130 DSLVNLRILRLQR
+130 DSLVNLRIL
-143 NYLEEIDSETF
+143 
-154 RSSKKLFHVDL
+154 
-165 SNNFLYT
+165 
-172 LPEKLFAN
+172 
-180 NSLLETV
+180 
-187 DISNNQVIYIPS
+187 
-199 DSFIGLDSLRVLDL
+199 
-213 SNNKIQQIENG
+213 
-224 TFFLRT
+224 
-230 LRILKFSEN
+230 
-239 RIVNITENAFEDLIS
+239 
-254 LETLLLD
+254 
-261 KNNLQN
+261 
-267 IPERLLRKLNC
+267 
-278 LSYLDLSENNLQS
+278 
-291 LKGVEFEN
+291 
-299 LKQLRNLD
+299 
-307 LKGNSLTVLPD
+307 
-318 YTFANCSSLE
+318 
-328 KLDLSKNK
+328 
-336 MQFLNVTTFHG
+336 
-347 LNNLA
+347 
-352 SLILSENKLYEV
+352 
-364 HFKTFSTL
+364 
-372 RNLTTLYLDSNMFPS
+372 YLDSNMFPS

-414 TLYISAK
+414 TLYISA
-421 LKFPELCS
+421 LYEENEMAQGLYFAVTFNCAD
-429 GQWASM
+429 GT
-435 VNLSPRLPI
+435 NTLP
-444 QQLLSLNVSVNRKPQ
+444 L
-459 ESMEQNHDVTTNFQ
+459 NFQ

-571 GPLVLRISATTIS
+571 GPLVLRISATEPMFSQPLYTATYNENNQVTLEQTIS

-611 GNEVSLVVTNPMPTQ
+611 GNEVSLVVTNPMPSASLRQGQIHLIVNAIREYTSGASSAII

-861 TVEARELGFEAPSY
+861 TVEDYSPFFTATTAGNIITLSMTPLNASIIEANNFINLRVTASTDYSAATTIVTLEIIKDDIETPLFGRSLYSGTYDNTTGLTEQRLLFTIVATKPRTVGASTVVSIALPEARELGFEAPSY

-1468 GEAAIIINLSEHAQW
+1468 GEAAIIINLSGTIDNNVATIEQMVLNEGYTTAVM
-1483 FTLVVQG
+1483 FTLHG
-1490 NSVTLT
+1490 
-1496 TSGAIPPA
+1496 
-1504 VIANNQQLVF
+1504 
-1514 VITADKPNSNTARAT
+1514 
-1529 IIISLVDDLSNYFN
+1529 
-1543 IVQQGSSVSIVLQ
+1543 
-1556 AAIPEQS
+1556 
-1563 IPANRIVLLELRAT
+1563 
-1577 SPGAIPAVT
+1577 
-1586 AVVFEVVREDDVA
+1586 
-1599 LEELVFSAPYYTGQ
+1599 
-1613 FSEAGGLVF
+1613 
-1622 ETAISLDEGYDQNVQ
+1622 
-1637 FALDGEHA
+1637 
-1645 QWFTLVVQGNSVTL
+1645 
-1659 TTSGAI
+1659 
-1665 PPAVIANNQQL
+1665 
-1676 VFVITADKP
+1676 
-1685 NSNTARATIVISL
+1685 
-1698 VDDLSNYFNIVQQ
+1698 
-1711 GSSVSI
+1711 
-1717 VLQAAIPEQSI
+1717 
-1728 PANRIVLLELRAT
+1728 
-1741 SPGAIPA
+1741 
-1748 VTAVVF
+1748 
-1754 EVVREDDVALEE
+1754 
-1766 LVFSAPYYTGQFSE
+1766 
-1780 AGGLVFETAI
+1780 
-1790 SLDEGYDQNV
+1790 
-1800 QFALDGEHAQWFTL
+1800 
-1814 VVQGNSVT
+1814 
-1822 LTTSGAIPPAVI
+1822 
-1834 ANNQQLVFVITAEKP
+1834 
-1849 NSNTARATI
+1849 
-1858 VISLVD
+1858 
-1864 DLSNYFNIV
+1864 
-1873 QQGSSVSIVLQAAIP
+1873 
-1888 EQSIPANRIVLLELR
+1888 
-1903 ATSPGAIPAVTAV
+1903 
-1916 VFEVVR
+1916 
-1922 EDDVALEEL
+1922 
-1931 VFSAPYYTGQF
+1931 
-1942 SEAGGLVFET
+1942 
-1952 AISLDE
+1952 
-1958 GYDQNVQFALDG
+1958 
-1970 EHAQW
+1970 
-1975 FTLVVQGNSV
+1975 
-1985 TLTTSGAIPPAVIA
+1985 
-1999 NNQQLVF
+1999 
-2006 VITADKPN
+2006 
-2014 SNTARATIVISL
+2014 
-2026 VDDLSNYFNI
+2026 
-2036 VQQGSSVSIVLQAA
+2036 
-2050 IPEQSIPANRIVLLE
+2050 
-2065 LRATSPGAIPAVTA
+2065 
-2079 VVFEVVREDDVA
+2079 
-2091 LEELVFSAP
+2091 
-2100 YYTGQFS
+2100 
-2107 EAGGLVFETAIS
+2107 
-2119 LDEGYDQNVQFA
+2119 
-2131 LDGEHAQWFTLVVQG
+2131 
-2146 NTVTLTTSGAIP
+2146 
-2158 PAVIANNQQ
+2158 
-2167 LVFVI
+2167 
-2172 TAEKPNS
+2172 
-2179 NTARATIVISLVDDL
+2179 
-2194 SNYFNIVQQGPS
+2194 
-2206 VSIVLQAAIPEQSIP
+2206 
-2221 ANRIVLL
+2221 
-2228 ELRATSPGAIPAVT
+2228 
-2242 AVVFEVVREDDVALE
+2242 
-2257 ELVFSAPYYT
+2257 
-2267 GQFSEA
+2267 
-2273 GGLVFETAISLDEGY
+2273 
-2288 DQNVQFAL
+2288 
-2296 DGEHAQWFTLV
+2296 
-2307 VQGNSVTLTTSG
+2307 
-2319 AIPPA
+2319 
-2324 VIANNQQL
+2324 
-2332 VFVITAEKPNSNTAR
+2332 
-2347 ATIVISL
+2347 
-2354 VDDLSNYFNIVQ
+2354 
-2366 QGSSVSIVLQAAIP
+2366 
-2380 EQSIPANRIV
+2380 
-2390 LLELRATS
+2390 
-2398 PGAIPAVTAVVFEVV
+2398 
-2413 REDDVALEE
+2413 
-2422 LVFSAPYYTGQF
+2422 
-2434 SEAGGLVFETAIS
+2434 
-2447 LDEGY
+2447 
-2452 DQNVQ
+2452 
-2457 FALDGEHAQWFT
+2457 
-2469 LVVQGN
+2469 
-2475 SVTLTTSGAIPPAVI
+2475 
-2490 ANNQQLVFVIT
+2490 
-2501 AEKPNSNTA
+2501 
-2510 RATIVISL
+2510 
-2518 VDDLSNYFNIVQQGS
+2518 
-2533 SVSIV
+2533 
-2538 LQAAIPEQSIPANRI
+2538 
-2553 VLLELRATSPGAIP
+2553 
-2567 AVTAVVFEVVRE
+2567 
-2579 DDVALEELVFSAPYY
+2579 
-2594 TGQFSEAGGL
+2594 
-2604 VFETA
+2604 
-2609 ISLDE
+2609 
-2614 GYDQNVQFGLDG
+2614 
-2626 EHAQWFTLVVQGN
+2626 
-2639 SVTLTTSGAIPPAV
+2639 
-2653 IANNQQLVFVI
+2653 
-2664 TAEKPNSNTA
+2664 
-2674 RATIV
+2674 
-2679 ISLVDDLTDAAVLG
+2679 DLTDAAVLG

-2728 GDLSD
+2728 GDLTD

-2828 EVVRDDDV
+2828 EVVREDDV

-3225 AGAAKTPEL
+3225 AGAAIHLQERVSITGEGEIHL
-3234 PTVIFGSPSYVLRA
+3234 SAPTNTGVYSFEVTATSVITQVQATAS
-3248 DMAQTGV
+3248 V

-3589 ERLSTRKARN
+3589 ERLSTDISENVAAIDVTSTISLEDHLEGREIPVSAGRDTGLLVATIVLSILLFILIVAIAVRKARN

>member
-2026 VDDLSNYFNI
+2026 VDDL
-2036 VQQGSSVSIVLQAA
+2036 
-2050 IPEQSIPANRIVLLE
+2050 
-2065 LRATSPGAIPAVTA
+2065 T
-2079 VVFEVVREDDVA
+2079 
-2091 LEELVFSAP
+2091 
-2100 YYTGQFS
+2100 
-2107 EAGGLVFETAIS
+2107 
-2119 LDEGYDQNVQFA
+2119 
-2131 LDGEHAQWFTLVVQG
+2131 
-2146 NTVTLTTSGAIP
+2146 
-2158 PAVIANNQQ
+2158 
-2167 LVFVI
+2167 
-2172 TAEKPNS
+2172 
-2179 NTARATIVISLVDDL
+2179 
-2194 SNYFNIVQQGPS
+2194 
-2206 VSIVLQAAIPEQSIP
+2206 
-2221 ANRIVLL
+2221 
-2228 ELRATSPGAIPAVT
+2228 
-2242 AVVFEVVREDDVALE
+2242 
-2257 ELVFSAPYYT
+2257 
-2267 GQFSEA
+2267 
-2273 GGLVFETAISLDEGY
+2273 
-2288 DQNVQFAL
+2288 
-2296 DGEHAQWFTLV
+2296 
-2307 VQGNSVTLTTSG
+2307 
-2319 AIPPA
+2319 
-2324 VIANNQQL
+2324 
-2332 VFVITAEKPNSNTAR
+2332 
-2347 ATIVISL
+2347 
-2354 VDDLSNYFNIVQ
+2354 
-2366 QGSSVSIVLQAAIP
+2366 
-2380 EQSIPANRIV
+2380 
-2390 LLELRATS
+2390 
-2398 PGAIPAVTAVVFEVV
+2398 
-2413 REDDVALEE
+2413 
-2422 LVFSAPYYTGQF
+2422 
-2434 SEAGGLVFETAIS
+2434 
-2447 LDEGY
+2447 
-2452 DQNVQ
+2452 
-2457 FALDGEHAQWFT
+2457 
-2469 LVVQGN
+2469 
-2475 SVTLTTSGAIPPAVI
+2475 
-2490 ANNQQLVFVIT
+2490 
-2501 AEKPNSNTA
+2501 
-2510 RATIVISL
+2510 
-2518 VDDLSNYFNIVQQGS
+2518 
-2533 SVSIV
+2533 
-2538 LQAAIPEQSIPANRI
+2538 
-2553 VLLELRATSPGAIP
+2553 
-2567 AVTAVVFEVVRE
+2567 
-2579 DDVALEELVFSAPYY
+2579 
-2594 TGQFSEAGGL
+2594 
-2604 VFETA
+2604 
-2609 ISLDE
+2609 
-2614 GYDQNVQFGLDG
+2614 
-2626 EHAQWFTLVVQGN
+2626 
-2639 SVTLTTSGAIPPAV
+2639 
-2653 IANNQQLVFVI
+2653 
-2664 TAEKPNSNTA
+2664 
-2674 RATIV
+2674 
-2679 ISLVDDLTDAAVLG
+2679 
-2693 FERAS
+2693 
-2698 YLGIIEN
+2698 
-2705 NAATIEPIVL
+2705 
-2715 NEGYTTAV
+2715 
-2723 IFTLH
+2723 
-2728 GDLSD
+2728 D

-2828 EVVRDDDV
+2828 EVVREDDV

-2975 AVIFTLHGDLS
+2975 AVIFTLHG
-2986 NYFNIVQQGSSVS
+2986 
-2999 IVLQAAIPE
+2999 
-3008 QSIPANRIVLL
+3008 
-3019 ELRATSPG
+3019 
-3027 TIPAVTA
+3027 
-3034 VVFEVVREDVALE
+3034 
-3047 ELVFSAPYY
+3047 
-3056 TGQFSEAGGL
+3056 
-3066 VFETAISLD
+3066 
-3075 EGYDQNVQ
+3075 
-3083 FALDGEHAQW
+3083 
-3093 FTLVVQGNLV
+3093 
-3103 TLTTSGAIPPAVIA
+3103 
-3117 NNQQLV
+3117 
-3123 FVITAEKPNSNTARA
+3123 
-3138 TIVISLINGLETE
+3138 GLETE

-3200 GAVVVAAVGNLALP
+3200 GAVVVAA
-3214 DDVSHVPLELR
+3214 
-3225 AGAAKTPEL
+3225 
-3234 PTVIFGSPSYVLRA
+3234 
-3248 DMAQTGV
+3248 V

>member
-1 MNNDYETTLNEMDK
+1 MLLL
-15 DAVTKGHQRQDS
+15 
-27 RGQGNCVADLHWR
+27 C
-40 QLDRRLRAIEQPSKA
+40 RR
-55 KNVCRCDVARRSLNC
+55 
-70 WRANLATLSAD
+70 
-81 LLVPSDLVTIDLG
+81 DLG

-130 DSLVNLRILRLQR
+130 DSLVNLRIL
-143 NYLEEIDSETF
+143 
-154 RSSKKLFHVDL
+154 
-165 SNNFLYT
+165 
-172 LPEKLFAN
+172 
-180 NSLLETV
+180 
-187 DISNNQVIYIPS
+187 
-199 DSFIGLDSLRVLDL
+199 
-213 SNNKIQQIENG
+213 
-224 TFFLRT
+224 
-230 LRILKFSEN
+230 
-239 RIVNITENAFEDLIS
+239 
-254 LETLLLD
+254 
-261 KNNLQN
+261 
-267 IPERLLRKLNC
+267 
-278 LSYLDLSENNLQS
+278 
-291 LKGVEFEN
+291 
-299 LKQLRNLD
+299 
-307 LKGNSLTVLPD
+307 
-318 YTFANCSSLE
+318 
-328 KLDLSKNK
+328 
-336 MQFLNVTTFHG
+336 
-347 LNNLA
+347 
-352 SLILSENKLYEV
+352 
-364 HFKTFSTL
+364 
-372 RNLTTLYLDSNMFPS
+372 YLDSNMFPS

-414 TLYISAK
+414 TLYISA
-421 LKFPELCS
+421 LYEENEMAQGLYFAVTFNCAD
-429 GQWASM
+429 GT
-435 VNLSPRLPI
+435 NTLP
-444 QQLLSLNVSVNRKPQ
+444 L
-459 ESMEQNHDVTTNFQ
+459 NFQ

-571 GPLVLRISATTIS
+571 GPLVLRISATEPMFSQPLYTATYNENNQVTLEQTIS

-611 GNEVSLVVTNPMPTQ
+611 GNEVSLVVTNPMPSASLRQGQIHLIVNAIREYTSGASSAII

-861 TVEARELGFEAPSY
+861 TVEDYSPFFTATTAGNIITLSMTPLNASIIEANNFINLRVTASTDYSAATTIVTLEIIKDDIETPLFGRSLYSGTYDNTTGLTEQRLLFTIVATKPRTVGASTVVSIALPEARELGFEAPSY

-1468 GEAAIIINLSEHAQW
+1468 GEAAIIINLSGTIDNNVATIEQMVLNEGYTTAVM
-1483 FTLVVQG
+1483 FTLHG
-1490 NSVTLT
+1490 DLT
-1496 TSGAIPPA
+1496 DAAVLGFERASYLGIIENNAATIEPIVLNEGYTTA
-1504 VIANNQQLVF
+1504 VI
-1514 VITADKPNSNTARAT
+1514 
-1529 IIISLVDDLSNYFN
+1529 
-1543 IVQQGSSVSIVLQ
+1543 
-1556 AAIPEQS
+1556 
-1563 IPANRIVLLELRAT
+1563 
-1577 SPGAIPAVT
+1577 
-1586 AVVFEVVREDDVA
+1586 
-1599 LEELVFSAPYYTGQ
+1599 
-1613 FSEAGGLVF
+1613 
-1622 ETAISLDEGYDQNVQ
+1622 
-1637 FALDGEHA
+1637 
-1645 QWFTLVVQGNSVTL
+1645 FTLHG
-1659 TTSGAI
+1659 
-1665 PPAVIANNQQL
+1665 
-1676 VFVITADKP
+1676 
-1685 NSNTARATIVISL
+1685 
-1698 VDDLSNYFNIVQQ
+1698 
-1711 GSSVSI
+1711 
-1717 VLQAAIPEQSI
+1717 
-1728 PANRIVLLELRAT
+1728 
-1741 SPGAIPA
+1741 
-1748 VTAVVF
+1748 
-1754 EVVREDDVALEE
+1754 
-1766 LVFSAPYYTGQFSE
+1766 
-1780 AGGLVFETAI
+1780 
-1790 SLDEGYDQNV
+1790 
-1800 QFALDGEHAQWFTL
+1800 
-1814 VVQGNSVT
+1814 
-1822 LTTSGAIPPAVI
+1822 
-1834 ANNQQLVFVITAEKP
+1834 
-1849 NSNTARATI
+1849 
-1858 VISLVD
+1858 
-1864 DLSNYFNIV
+1864 
-1873 QQGSSVSIVLQAAIP
+1873 
-1888 EQSIPANRIVLLELR
+1888 
-1903 ATSPGAIPAVTAV
+1903 
-1916 VFEVVR
+1916 
-1922 EDDVALEEL
+1922 
-1931 VFSAPYYTGQF
+1931 
-1942 SEAGGLVFET
+1942 
-1952 AISLDE
+1952 
-1958 GYDQNVQFALDG
+1958 
-1970 EHAQW
+1970 
-1975 FTLVVQGNSV
+1975 
-1985 TLTTSGAIPPAVIA
+1985 
-1999 NNQQLVF
+1999 
-2006 VITADKPN
+2006 
-2014 SNTARATIVISL
+2014 
-2026 VDDLSNYFNI
+2026 
-2036 VQQGSSVSIVLQAA
+2036 
-2050 IPEQSIPANRIVLLE
+2050 
-2065 LRATSPGAIPAVTA
+2065 
-2079 VVFEVVREDDVA
+2079 
-2091 LEELVFSAP
+2091 
-2100 YYTGQFS
+2100 
-2107 EAGGLVFETAIS
+2107 
-2119 LDEGYDQNVQFA
+2119 
-2131 LDGEHAQWFTLVVQG
+2131 
-2146 NTVTLTTSGAIP
+2146 
-2158 PAVIANNQQ
+2158 
-2167 LVFVI
+2167 
-2172 TAEKPNS
+2172 
-2179 NTARATIVISLVDDL
+2179 
-2194 SNYFNIVQQGPS
+2194 
-2206 VSIVLQAAIPEQSIP
+2206 
-2221 ANRIVLL
+2221 
-2228 ELRATSPGAIPAVT
+2228 
-2242 AVVFEVVREDDVALE
+2242 
-2257 ELVFSAPYYT
+2257 
-2267 GQFSEA
+2267 
-2273 GGLVFETAISLDEGY
+2273 
-2288 DQNVQFAL
+2288 
-2296 DGEHAQWFTLV
+2296 
-2307 VQGNSVTLTTSG
+2307 
-2319 AIPPA
+2319 
-2324 VIANNQQL
+2324 
-2332 VFVITAEKPNSNTAR
+2332 
-2347 ATIVISL
+2347 
-2354 VDDLSNYFNIVQ
+2354 
-2366 QGSSVSIVLQAAIP
+2366 
-2380 EQSIPANRIV
+2380 
-2390 LLELRATS
+2390 
-2398 PGAIPAVTAVVFEVV
+2398 
-2413 REDDVALEE
+2413 
-2422 LVFSAPYYTGQF
+2422 
-2434 SEAGGLVFETAIS
+2434 
-2447 LDEGY
+2447 
-2452 DQNVQ
+2452 
-2457 FALDGEHAQWFT
+2457 
-2469 LVVQGN
+2469 
-2475 SVTLTTSGAIPPAVI
+2475 
-2490 ANNQQLVFVIT
+2490 
-2501 AEKPNSNTA
+2501 
-2510 RATIVISL
+2510 
-2518 VDDLSNYFNIVQQGS
+2518 DLSNYFNIVQQGS

-2674 RATIV
+2674 RATII
-2679 ISLVDDLTDAAVLG
+2679 ISLVD
-2693 FERAS
+2693 
-2698 YLGIIEN
+2698 
-2705 NAATIEPIVL
+2705 
-2715 NEGYTTAV
+2715 
-2723 IFTLH
+2723 
-2728 GDLSD
+2728 DLSD

-2975 AVIFTLHGDLS
+2975 AVIFTLHG
-2986 NYFNIVQQGSSVS
+2986 
-2999 IVLQAAIPE
+2999 
-3008 QSIPANRIVLL
+3008 
-3019 ELRATSPG
+3019 
-3027 TIPAVTA
+3027 
-3034 VVFEVVREDVALE
+3034 
-3047 ELVFSAPYY
+3047 
-3056 TGQFSEAGGL
+3056 
-3066 VFETAISLD
+3066 
-3075 EGYDQNVQ
+3075 
-3083 FALDGEHAQW
+3083 EHAQW

-3225 AGAAKTPEL
+3225 AGAAIHLQERVSITGEGEIHL
-3234 PTVIFGSPSYVLRA
+3234 SAPTNTGVYSFEVTATSVITQVQATAS
-3248 DMAQTGV
+3248 V

-3589 ERLSTRKARN
+3589 ERLSTDISENVAAIDVTSTISLEDHLEGREIPVSAGRDTGLLVATIVLSILLFILIVAIAVRKARN